1 VKKLLLL
8 AILCGF
14 LVTAAIGC
22 GGSPTTKAP
31 DKAPAPA
38 TPKAGS

>member
-8 AILCGF
+8 AIFCGF

-22 GGSPTTKAP
+22 GGSPTSKAP
-31 DKAPAPA
+31 DKAP
-38 TPKAGS
+38 TPTTKAGS